1 MSTPIIQ
8 LQSAFEHFNE
18 YRSTLKMTTGSP
30 ELDALIDSIQQEQ
43 FYLFYGTNR
52 TILDGLVYGLLVN
65 CILPI
70 KEQGFESM
78 AMYIN
83 NVDYYQRDKSNILSV
98 EKIAIAAKCRGI
110 DPMIAFK
117 NIFIQIAY
125 NELHQLAVAK
135 QVAEFIESNEGEN
148 MRLLV
153 INNLTKFLRES
164 KDKNHSAIILKE
176 VLNVICKACVK
187 NKVAI
192 GCTSNA
198 NITNKGIIARPI
210 GGTFLKHIVNTIVN
224 LKENQ
229 YSTFKATLVKHQYV
243 KTPKSAVLYTKKVGK
258 VHLLI

>member
-18 YRSTLKMTTGSP
+18 YRGALKMTTGSP
-30 ELDALIDSIQQEQ
+30 ELDSIIDSIQQGQ

-52 TILDGLVYGLLVN
+52 AILDGLVYGLLVN

-70 KEQGFESM
+70 KEHGFDSM
-78 AMYIN
+78 ALYIN
-83 NVDYYQRDKSNILSV
+83 NIDYYQRDKSNILSV

-110 DPMIAFK
+110 EPIIAFK

-125 NELHQLAVAK
+125 DEPHQLAVAK
-135 QVAEFIESNEGEN
+135 QVAEFIESKEGEDI
-148 MRLLV
+148 RLLV
-153 INNLTKFLRES
+153 INNLTKFFRES
-164 KDKNHSAIILKE
+164 KDKNRSANVLKE
-176 VLNVICKACVK
+176 VLGIICKACAKRKIALV
-187 NKVAI
+187 
-192 GCTSNA
+192 CTSNA
-198 NITNKGIIARPI
+198 NITSKGIIARPI